1 MLIGHEDKTTTAW
14 QLITVPASYTSCSY
28 HVSLSL
34 SLLSF
39 LLFLRSPSRAP
50 SSPRSFS
57 SVDSVPRGTDNH
69 TLNRVATSRNT
80 LGRTVSLPY
89 QPRISSFY
97 RFACSPTLANSRR
110 FSPNL
115 AKRVSNLPI
124 EATNFGLSTCLR
136 ISSNDH
142 RQRSRQYKRPVNRN
156 KNTRSIRVNQIRSKL
171 RFFV

>member
-1 MLIGHEDKTTTAW
+1 MATNNRPCILH
-14 QLITVPASYTSCSY
+14 LLLLPRF
-28 HVSLSL
+28 SLSL
-34 SLLSF
+34 SLLLSF

-89 QPRISSFY
+89 QPRICSFY

-115 AKRVSNLPI
+115 AKRASNLPI
-124 EATNFGLSTCLR
+124 EPTNSGLSTCLR
-136 ISSNDH
+136 ISNNDY
-142 RQRSRQYKRPVNRN
+142 RPRSRRYKRPVNRN
-156 KNTRSIRVNQIRSKL
+156 KNTRYVQ
-171 RFFV
+171 